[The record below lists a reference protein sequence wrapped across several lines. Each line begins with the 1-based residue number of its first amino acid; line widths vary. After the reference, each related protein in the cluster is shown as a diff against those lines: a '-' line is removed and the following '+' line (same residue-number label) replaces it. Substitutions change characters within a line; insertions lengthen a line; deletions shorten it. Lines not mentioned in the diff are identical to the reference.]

1 MPPPR
6 SEGCQS
12 RSHWIPFC
20 LLLGIGIHGVSHGNL
35 DVPLEV
41 RMNGEYV
48 GYNLLKNG
56 VSWGYNP
63 FTNRLRSS
71 WDIQEGGRQVVY
83 QTLRN
88 YGKVTSKKEGQK
100 NLGFR
105 GVLLDLQ
112 FPPVTWDP
120 RVLRAEPICW
130 VFFSNTWFF
139 SRIPMEHR
147 AKTYPKQ
154 MCFCVKPMQIG
165 MPSWGSRTSLALLC
179 GFSCWGAGEQF
190 CLEGSKLWLH
200 QVFKIKL
207 WHFTKWEAC
216 HMMRSYQLIHAL
228 PRMHKSIHG
237 WCVRSSRFFAKTVGH
252 VQERTSNGLVD
263 LILFSSLTTSFMIS
277 CTLLLTLMC
286 NDLVCHWFCIREAW
300 NQLVPGWG

>member
-1 MPPPR
+1 M
-6 SEGCQS
+6 
-12 RSHWIPFC
+12 
-20 LLLGIGIHGVSHGNL
+20 
-35 DVPLEV
+35 
-41 RMNGEYV
+41 

-63 FTNRLRSS
+63 FTNCLRSS

-88 YGKVTSKKEGQK
+88 YGKVTSKK
-100 NLGFR
+100 LGTYFSR
-105 GVLLDLQ
+105 LVLLDLQ

-120 RVLRAEPICW
+120 RVLRAEQTCW
-130 VFFSNTWFF
+130 VFSVEKKSLQPWFF

-165 MPSWGSRTSLALLC
+165 MLSWGSRTSLALLC
-179 GFSCWGAGEQF
+179 GFFCRGCYFERF

-200 QVFKIKL
+200 QLFKIQL

-216 HMMRSYQLIHAL
+216 HMMRRYQTHPCIAQDAQ
-228 PRMHKSIHG
+228 INQ
-237 WCVRSSRFFAKTVGH
+237 W
-252 VQERTSNGLVD
+252 
-263 LILFSSLTTSFMIS
+263 
-277 CTLLLTLMC
+277 
-286 NDLVCHWFCIREAW
+286 LVCP
-300 NQLVPGWG
+300 LK